1 MRSCD
6 ILPEM
11 RFGKLTAVRK
21 MKARGKGQHV
31 QWLCECDCGNLHE
44 ARGACLADGTT
55 IQCANCRAAQSVKTR
70 RSSTASG
77 VIHTA
82 GAMNDSDLTLR
93 IAGAYRVAIEESC
106 PRVAKELNEIIL
118 SCMQ

>member
-1 MRSCD
+1 MRSRD

-11 RFGKLTAVRK
+11 RFGKLTAIRK
-21 MKARGKGQHV
+21 LKARGRGQHV
-31 QWLCECDCGNLHE
+31 QWLCECDCGKLHE

-55 IQCANCRAAQSVKTR
+55 IQCPNCRAAEAVRTKRGESPVPD
-70 RSSTASG
+70 

-93 IAGAYRVAIEESC
+93 IAGVYQIAIEESC

-118 SCMQ
+118 SCM